1 MLEEQPSSQE
11 KPTKVQKLKAKPT
24 ILKLGGSAI
33 TRKEKPLTPNLQAI
47 ERLANEISQANVSP
61 LVLVHG
67 GGSFGHPVAKKYGI
81 KEGYKDSSQIM
92 GFSKTH
98 QAMTKLNRLIVDSL
112 INNNIP
118 AVEVQPS
125 SCVVT
130 KSGRIQSIEER
141 PLRKMLE
148 MGFVPVLYGD
158 AVLDSETG
166 FAILSGDQLVSS
178 LAIRLAADRIII
190 GVDVNG
196 LYTADPK
203 TDSSARLIQHIT
215 LEELKNMQHKIEG
228 ASVTDVTGGML
239 GKVLELTPAVERGIR
254 TIIVN
259 AAKPNRI
266 YRALKGEKVV
276 GTIIEKGEIVA

>member
-1 MLEEQPSSQE
+1 
-11 KPTKVQKLKAKPT
+11 VQKLKAKPT